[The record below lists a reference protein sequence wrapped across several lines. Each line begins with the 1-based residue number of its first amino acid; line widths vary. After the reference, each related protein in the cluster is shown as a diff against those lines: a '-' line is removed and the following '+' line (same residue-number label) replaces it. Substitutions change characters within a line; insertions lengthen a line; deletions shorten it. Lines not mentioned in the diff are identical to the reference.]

1 MFFYILRR
9 ITLLVI
15 TLLVLTLGAYLLEFR
30 LITQVLDF
38 WHGYPDFL
46 QRIAAGDFGLS
57 SVSGQPVLDE
67 IRHYFPATLTL
78 CLAAFA
84 ISLLVGIP
92 LGTLAALY
100 QGRSPDLSIMAAG
113 LVGYAI
119 PVFWLGLL
127 MVMFFSLDLGW
138 LPSSGQISL
147 LYDVPSITGIAIVD
161 VLMSQEPW
169 REAALHDT
177 LRHLVLPSLVLAV
190 VPTTEVIRHVRSSL
204 IDVMKQNYI
213 KAAASRGLSRRQIVW
228 RHGLKNALPP
238 VLPLLGLQLGSVLT
252 SAMITEVVFDW
263 PGIGRWL
270 VSSIALQDYAAIRG
284 AFLVVASFV
293 IFISVSTDL
302 LTTIMYPARRK
313 ELYARQD

>member
-169 REAALHDT
+169 REAALHDA
-177 LRHLVLPSLVLAV
+177 LHHLVLPSLVLAV

>member
-169 REAALHDT
+169 REAALNDA

>member
-169 REAALHDT
+169 REAALQDA

>member
-169 REAALHDT
+169 REAALHDA
-177 LRHLVLPSLVLAV
+177 LSHLVLPSLVLAV